1 MLRDDLSNIFLANR
15 IEITDDEKVHVI
27 SKVHVIPKGYEKYL
41 MIKVLKVTWQKYDE
55 DIHCPGSC
63 IMLKDETI
71 HYLLKLLISILM
83 IVKV

>member
-1 MLRDDLSNIFLANR
+1 MLRDDHSNIFLANR

-27 SKVHVIPKGYEKYL
+27 IRVHVIPKGYEKYL
-41 MIKVLKVTWQKYDE
+41 MTKVLKVTWQKYDE

-71 HYLLKLLISILM
+71 HFFSNY
-83 IVKV
+83 